1 MSLPGSGPWCMIRAN
16 QTPVSGSFTTR
27 HAVQGDGTATVTDA
41 PPPLALSDFVVPV
54 GRTADLLFLAEAS
67 TSGSAA
73 AGFYRT
79 TERGGTNSPIE
90 GDDKFGASNDGKITR
105 LRYQRANKLS
115 ANQAGYS
122 GNFEDYSLNA
132 GLRIHIQTEDG
143 VSSWL
148 STNYTDAGSAGGGYT
163 DWKLIPQSARTLIR
177 NIRRDDRF
185 ILAFTLPSPATDT
198 SATFTV
204 RHGVQGDGTA
214 TVTDPPAALAL
225 ADFAPPTGHT
235 ADLLFLATASANAD
249 NSAGFYRT
257 TERGGS
263 DTPLDEDDKFGANN
277 DGKVTRIRYQRGNR
291 LSVNQA
297 FYTGPSFESYSLTEG
312 LRIHL
317 QTEDG
322 VVSWLSTDYTNAGS
336 AGGGYTDWK
345 LIPQSARTLIRN
357 IRRD

>member
-1 MSLPGSGPWCMIRAN
+1 MRQGIRGDGELADAN

-54 GRTADLLFLAEAS
+54 GRTADL
-67 TSGSAA
+67 
-73 AGFYRT
+73 
-79 TERGGTNSPIE
+79 
-90 GDDKFGASNDGKITR
+90 
-105 LRYQRANKLS
+105 
-115 ANQAGYS
+115 
-122 GNFEDYSLNA
+122 
-132 GLRIHIQTEDG
+132 
-143 VSSWL
+143 
-148 STNYTDAGSAGGGYT
+148 
-163 DWKLIPQSARTLIR
+163 
-177 NIRRDDRF
+177 
-185 ILAFTLPSPATDT
+185 LAFTLPSPATDT